1 MLASWKKSYDKPIQ
15 WIEKERRHFASKGLY
30 IQSFGFSSGHVWI
43 WELDHKNAQ
52 CWRTDAFEL
61 WCWRRLLR
69 GLSTARR
76 SNQSI
81 LKETNPE
88 YSLEE
93 LMLKLKFQY
102 IGHLCE
108 ESTHWK
114 RPWCWERLKA
124 GGKGVVKGWD
134 GWMASLIQWLWTWA
148 NSEMVRD
155 REAWHAAVDESQRVG
170 HGLAIN
176 NKKERCE
183 DYSQQ
188 EEECFMK
195 KPCNNPW

>member
-93 LMLKLKFQY
+93 LMLKLK
-102 IGHLCE
+102 LNTMASWCE
-108 ESTHWK
+108 ELTHWK
-114 RPWCWERLKA
+114 APWCWERLK
-124 GGKGVVKGWD
+124 GEPSITSYMQMTPPLWQKVKRNWRTS
-134 GWMASLIQWLWTWA
+134 WW
-148 NSEMVRD
+148 
-155 REAWHAAVDESQRVG
+155 
-170 HGLAIN
+170 
-176 NKKERCE
+176 K
-183 DYSQQ
+183 
-188 EEECFMK
+188 
-195 KPCNNPW
+195 